1 MFGKDVWVSKTG
13 VMIATAFLSLI
24 WFVVVWCNFTTF
36 RAMSDWL
43 LYINNFVAAV
53 LLTVPFMLSRR
64 VWVQTVF
71 LLLIDCLFMANLIYC
86 RTYFTAIPP
95 QSYALASNMAD
106 FTASIFTSLRWLDLG
121 FPLILAA
128 GVALAAALQ
137 MHPVEH
143 GSI

>member
-1 MFGKDVWVSKTG
+1 MKKLIKFLFGKDVWVSKTG

-95 QSYALASNMAD
+95 QSYALAS
-106 FTASIFTSLRWLDLG
+106 IWLTSPRAYSPRCDG
-121 FPLILAA
+121 STLAFR
-128 GVALAAALQ
+128 
-137 MHPVEH
+137 
-143 GSI
+143 